1 MGSNIFYIEVPC
13 EMYNSIKNF
22 LLKLKKIRKI
32 GTKYNK
38 ITTFLLNVTFITF
51 MIC

>member
-1 MGSNIFYIEVPC
+1 
-13 EMYNSIKNF
+13 MYNSIKNF
-22 LLKLKKIRKI
+22 LLNLKKSRKT

-51 MIC
+51 IIC